1 MAAAYKPSEL
11 QEQIL
16 SDLTGAAKMLSQAL
30 QRLHPS
36 LDLHKSIHDVDDALD
51 SVIMS
56 LQEGDYD
63 LEAGG

>member
-1 MAAAYKPSEL
+1 MAAASEL
-11 QEQIL
+11 QEQVL

-36 LDLHKSIHDVDDALD
+36 LDLYKSIHDVDDALD

>member
-1 MAAAYKPSEL
+1 MAAASEL
-11 QEQIL
+11 QEQVL
-16 SDLTGAAKMLSQAL
+16 SDVTGAAKMLSQAL

-36 LDLHKSIHDVDDALD
+36 LDLYKSIHDVDDALD